1 MTTTKP
7 AEARDLLGAWT
18 LVEWAYV
25 YADGR
30 PDEHPMGPDAKGFII
45 YTPDGHVSA
54 TLMTA
59 AADRSFAYAGRY
71 EVREGTV
78 YHSIQVATVPS
89 LVGITSSRQIA
100 LDGERLDL
108 SGPDFSA
115 GSPRTQRIRWKRP

>member
-1 MTTTKP
+1 MSATRP

-30 PDEHPMGPDAKGFII
+30 PDEHPMGPDARGFIV

-71 EVREGTV
+71 EVRAGAV
-78 YHSIQVATVPS
+78 HHAIQVATVSS
-89 LVGITSSRQIA
+89 LVGITATRHIS
-100 LDGERLDL
+100 LDGDRLEL
-108 SGPDFSA
+108 SGPDFA
-115 GSPRTQRIRWKRP
+115 AASPRTQRIRWKRP